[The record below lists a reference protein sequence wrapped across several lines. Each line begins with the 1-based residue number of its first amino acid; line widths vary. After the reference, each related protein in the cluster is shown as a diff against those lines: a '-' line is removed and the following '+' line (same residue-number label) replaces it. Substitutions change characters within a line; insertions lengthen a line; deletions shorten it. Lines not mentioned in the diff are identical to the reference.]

1 MYQLKI
7 LHKAE
12 KDQNTLEDKLFEAV
26 DREIRSLSEN
36 PRPNGCAKLSD
47 EENGYRIRVRHIRI
61 LYQIDDKAKTVI
73 IYRVKHRK
81 EVYR

>member
-7 LHKAE
+7 LPKAE
-12 KDQNTLEDKLFEAV
+12 KDQNTLEGKILEAV
-26 DREIRSLSEN
+26 DREIRSLSKN
-36 PRPNGCAKLSD
+36 PRPHGCAKLSD

>member
-7 LHKAE
+7 LSKAE
-12 KDQNTLEDKLFEAV
+12 KDQNALEGKLFEVV
-26 DREIRSLSEN
+26 DREIRSLSKN
-36 PRPNGCAKLSD
+36 PRPYGCAKLSD

-73 IYRVKHRK
+73 IYRIKHRK